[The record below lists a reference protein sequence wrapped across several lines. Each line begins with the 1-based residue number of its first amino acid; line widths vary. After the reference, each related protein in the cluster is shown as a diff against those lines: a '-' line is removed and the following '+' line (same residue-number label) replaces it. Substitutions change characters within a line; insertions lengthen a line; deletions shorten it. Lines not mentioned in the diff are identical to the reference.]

1 MQISQIENY
10 IANFTSEQS
19 KTLYE
24 LSQSD
29 DKKEMKDLHKKLKSI
44 TTILNSLIV
53 FKGLIFD

>member
-1 MQISQIENY
+1 MQISQVENY

-53 FKGLIFD
+53 FKGLIVD